1 MSKLYKHLT
10 EEERDWLSLFKA
22 QGRTLR
28 EIAELIGRDAST
40 LIP

>member
-10 EEERDWLSLFKA
+10 EEERDWLSWFKA

-40 LIP
+40 IIP

>member
-10 EEERDWLSLFKA
+10 EEERDWLLFKA

-28 EIAELIGRDAST
+28 EIAELIGREAST
-40 LIP
+40 IIP